1 MFAHCRNHTL
11 QVGMLTVLASLLTRA
26 AVLLLV
32 TAQVVVTLDA
42 PEVGTTILKLN
53 QTGRLV

>member
-1 MFAHCRNHTL
+1 
-11 QVGMLTVLASLLTRA
+11 MLTALASLLTRA